1 MKYKEYTIEVADD
14 QDREILIADL
24 GDLSFDSFAEEDRLL
39 KAYIAEQAERENRP
53 FFARCTTELPGR
65 GVARSGLECGLGVEF
80 RADRRSG
87 MLSDPGSVSSE
98 ESGMSLRHSDHAQDG
113 IRHRTPCDDLPD
125 GRRDHASESFRTL
138 RA

>member
-24 GDLSFDSFAEEDRLL
+24 GDLSFDSFAEEDRVL
-39 KAYIAEQAERENRP
+39 KAYIAEQAERENRD
-53 FFARCTTELPGR
+53 EI
-65 GVARSGLECGLGVEF
+65 
-80 RADRRSG
+80 DRFLRDAQRNYRV
-87 MLSDPGSVSSE
+87 DPGSVSSE

-113 IRHRTPCDDLPD
+113 VRHRTPCDDLPD

>member
-24 GDLSFDSFAEEDRLL
+24 GDLSFDSFAEEDRVL
-39 KAYIAEQAERENRP
+39 KAYIAEQPRRDRP

-87 MLSDPGSVSSE
+87 TLSDPGSVSSE
-98 ESGMSLRHSDHAQDG
+98 ESGMSL
-113 IRHRTPCDDLPD
+113 
-125 GRRDHASESFRTL
+125 
-138 RA
+138 